1 MKWVLYLKD
10 SSASRNYFWRT
21 LFLPSPTIQHYP
33 PGPLALG
40 LAFHLSNLSSEQV
53 QSGINIHVTGNTCC
67 FDTSGYDKKKSITQQ
82 LSPLLLSNSVSKS
95 HRMEDGGLRKAGR
108 KCGGDTLWNSNLEQ
122 HVWLTYISPLGPEDC
137 PGRHTHK
144 KKKQDMIKMGYIT
157 STHIHK
163 YMTTSNFCRSL
174 LFMYLFRSC
183 AHSFPYLAYFRWN
196 LKVSGVPYF
205 LKSKL

>member
-144 KKKQDMIKMGYIT
+144 KKNKTWSKWDISPPHTFT
-157 STHIHK
+157 SIWQHLTSVGHCCSCICFDHVHI
-163 YMTTSNFCRSL
+163 
-174 LFMYLFRSC
+174 LFLI
-183 AHSFPYLAYFRWN
+183 
-196 LKVSGVPYF
+196 
-205 LKSKL
+205 